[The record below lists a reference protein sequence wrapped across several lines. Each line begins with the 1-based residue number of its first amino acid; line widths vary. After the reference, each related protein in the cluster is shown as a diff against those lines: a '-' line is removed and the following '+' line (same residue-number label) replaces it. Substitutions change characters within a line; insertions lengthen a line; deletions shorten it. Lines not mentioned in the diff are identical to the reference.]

1 VCHPFAQH
9 AKTAPT
15 CVRVLAPV
23 ALRNGY
29 LSPNLVICQPEMRIA
44 MAWTWGV
51 SLGAYGDHPGRS
63 SQNGVIGS
71 NLMRD
76 IGQLDAGNHA
86 AVKGRLAL

>member
-1 VCHPFAQH
+1 
-9 AKTAPT
+9 
-15 CVRVLAPV
+15 
-23 ALRNGY
+23 
-29 LSPNLVICQPEMRIA
+29 
-44 MAWTWGV
+44 
-51 SLGAYGDHPGRS
+51 LGAYGDHRGRS